1 MILMKQLIVLL
12 FFMCTC
18 QLYAQGNHEFKEFRS
33 KMMNDFHS
41 FRNSVLN
48 DYDKFLNGIWKDYEV
63 FRVGKPD
70 SVPKPI
76 EVPHVETKPQVA
88 PMDVECPLNAKIPVL
103 DDIKETPVK
112 IPTSIPVPSQI
123 PIRESAL
130 DVNYYGLTIKLPQ
143 KMTSF
148 EGQLL
153 KHPQVSKYWKELER
167 NNWKQVVPILMQ
179 YKQLYNY
186 SDYMYYL
193 LVEKYA
199 KALET
204 DVNKRC
210 VIKLYL
216 MVHSGYDARIA
227 LKNETLVL
235 LLPFVNQLYA
245 CTYIEQYGV
254 KFYLF
259 SESEYP
265 SGGTISSY
273 EVPNNNEE
281 LKLLSA
287 RMIDN
292 PRLAIN
298 DKAYNITDG
307 VLSISGTVN
316 ENLMRVLSD
325 LPQMSNILYAYPTL
339 DGNCREQIIISL
351 KKQLEGK
358 SKVDALQAL
367 MHFMHFAF
375 KYSTDQNQFGK
386 EKPFFFEELLYYP
399 KCDCEDRSVFFA
411 YLIQHVLDL
420 ECHLLDF
427 PGHIAVA
434 VDIDGISGTYYIHEG
449 KRYYIA
455 DPTYIGSSVGECMP
469 DYLNISPNLLIIK

>member
-88 PMDVECPLNAKIPVL
+88 PMDVERPLDTKIPML
-103 DDIKETPVK
+103 DNIKEPPVK
-112 IPTSIPVPSQI
+112 MPTSIPVPSQI
-123 PIRESAL
+123 PISASAL

-153 KHPQVSKYWKELER
+153 KQPQVSKYWKELER

-216 MVHSGYDARIA
+216 MVNSGYDARVA

-245 CTYIEQYGV
+245 CTYIEQFGV

-259 SESEYP
+259 SESELP
-265 SGGTISSY
+265 SGGAISSY
-273 EVPNNNEE
+273 ETYMNVF
-281 LKLLSA
+281 
-287 RMIDN
+287 R
-292 PRLAIN
+292 
-298 DKAYNITDG
+298 
-307 VLSISGTVN
+307 
-316 ENLMRVLSD
+316 
-325 LPQMSNILYAYPTL
+325 Q
-339 DGNCREQIIISL
+339 RE
-351 KKQLEGK
+351 
-358 SKVDALQAL
+358 
-367 MHFMHFAF
+367 
-375 KYSTDQNQFGK
+375 
-386 EKPFFFEELLYYP
+386 
-399 KCDCEDRSVFFA
+399 
-411 YLIQHVLDL
+411 
-420 ECHLLDF
+420 
-427 PGHIAVA
+427 
-434 VDIDGISGTYYIHEG
+434 
-449 KRYYIA
+449 
-455 DPTYIGSSVGECMP
+455 
-469 DYLNISPNLLIIK
+469 